1 MTIIGFS
8 DLPPNEHEPYNLA
21 NHFLSGRLE
30 EWATADWA
38 LALNPWQNAERAALQ
53 DTYLHRASHPL
64 TEPWPTFWGWLLE
77 SWTTA
82 LPAQHDRVS
91 PYQIGE
97 LIRRGDRSGRT
108 INAIVDVVR
117 PYVVISERVSFH
129 GPARKRPKT
138 PRDVGDLAFIRLG
151 SGALPDEG
159 VLGLEKV
166 TEPLFLAELAHALE
180 CALMHGLD
188 VARRLPWTGED
199 GLWRIGEL
207 HRVYPAYYMEDPGH
221 RPREPDEHNEG
232 VAPSAKLLFVTVSR
246 LSTLDP
252 AAAQV
257 FLERWRSEDSL
268 VFIRLWAAA
277 ARDRALIEADEVA
290 AFLRACDAHRF
301 WDLHL
306 YPEIAEMRARR
317 FADLANKAQMAIVA
331 RLKRLPPRAHWPR
344 LPRDKLEEVRLFWA
358 AREFKRIEIAGGAL
372 PAAAAAWLVS
382 HTTRFPDIEAMRAID
397 EGFPQAVEVH
407 GSDTT
412 PDLEYD
418 ALSGIARLRAMEHA
432 AAAPGSWSNGPSERA
447 RYWLGLPGRFLNLI
461 KDLEATPGG
470 GAAFPNVWD
479 MLGRLHRPDS
489 AITTSDPSA
498 PPEISVR
505 VLTLIAQL
513 PEKTMREAVVG
524 LTDWL
529 SAWEKQVIERPE
541 LPAIWARLWPF
552 AVAATNAHQD
562 ECREIHFIQLR
573 EGERQD
579 IDTLNNPAGKM
590 IDVFFEACPNLRG
603 VPHPFADNS
612 HLRAMRDAIVAA
624 PGRAGLVAKC
634 RLLEKLA
641 YFLNADAQWTRAQVI
656 PAILEDS
663 AHDAPILWR
672 ALAWRTQFGDVIGEI
687 GEAMADRAADLRYAR
702 ETRKALAFSL
712 VVHMLNAYWEER
724 AHAAESL
731 RNFVASVA
739 RTEEED
745 ADKRQGAA
753 AVFRKAAAPV
763 LTDVWPQ
770 ERSLSTPGVAR
781 ALADLPAASGG
792 AFADAVRIIER
803 FLVQFDAWS
812 MSAYGLY
819 GSGDDGLK
827 LNRIDEEKK
836 ADAFLTLLDLTI
848 GPQEGAT
855 IPSDLGQALQRIGE
869 VAPTLARDRRFRR
882 LAALSRRW
890 S

>member
-1 MTIIGFS
+1 
-8 DLPPNEHEPYNLA
+8 
-21 NHFLSGRLE
+21 
-30 EWATADWA
+30 
-38 LALNPWQNAERAALQ
+38 
-53 DTYLHRASHPL
+53 
-64 TEPWPTFWGWLLE
+64 
-77 SWTTA
+77 
-82 LPAQHDRVS
+82 
-91 PYQIGE
+91 
-97 LIRRGDRSGRT
+97 
-108 INAIVDVVR
+108 
-117 PYVVISERVSFH
+117 
-129 GPARKRPKT
+129 
-138 PRDVGDLAFIRLG
+138 
-151 SGALPDEG
+151 
-159 VLGLEKV
+159 
-166 TEPLFLAELAHALE
+166 
-180 CALMHGLD
+180 
-188 VARRLPWTGED
+188 
-199 GLWRIGEL
+199 
-207 HRVYPAYYMEDPGH
+207 
-221 RPREPDEHNEG
+221 
-232 VAPSAKLLFVTVSR
+232 
-246 LSTLDP
+246 
-252 AAAQV
+252 
-257 FLERWRSEDSL
+257 
-268 VFIRLWAAA
+268 
-277 ARDRALIEADEVA
+277 
-290 AFLRACDAHRF
+290 
-301 WDLHL
+301 
-306 YPEIAEMRARR
+306 MRARH

-331 RLKRLPPRAHWPR
+331 RIKRLPPRAHWPR
-344 LPRDKLEEVRLFWA
+344 LPRDKLEEVRVFWA

-372 PAAAAAWLVS
+372 PAAAAAWLAS
-382 HTTRFPDIEAMRAID
+382 HTTRFPDIQAMQAID
-397 EGFPQAVEVH
+397 EGFPQGVEVH

-418 ALSGIARLRAMEHA
+418 ALSGIARLQALEHA
-432 AAAPGSWSNGPSERA
+432 AASPGSWSNDPSERA
-447 RYWLGLPGRFLNLI
+447 RYWLGLPGRFLSLI
-461 KDLEATPGG
+461 RDLEAAPAG

-479 MLGRLHRPDS
+479 MFGRLHRPDS

-498 PPEISVR
+498 APEISVR
-505 VLTLIAQL
+505 ALRLIAQL

-529 SAWEKQVIERPE
+529 SAWEKQVIQRPE
-541 LPAIWARLWPF
+541 LPAVWARLWPF
-552 AVAATNAHQD
+552 AVAATNARQD
-562 ECREIHFIQLR
+562 EGGENDFIQLG

-590 IDVFFEACPNLRG
+590 IGVFFEACPNLRG

-612 HLRAMRDAIVAA
+612 DLRAMRDAIVAA

-641 YFLNADAQWTRAQVI
+641 YFLKADAQWTCAQVI
-656 PAILEDS
+656 PAILQDS
-663 AHDAPILWR
+663 AHAPILWR

-687 GEAMADRAADLRYAR
+687 GEAMADRAADPRYAR

-724 AHAAESL
+724 APRLPAARVQQMLRACDDEVRAHAAESL
-731 RNFVASVA
+731 TNFVASVA

-792 AFADAVRIIER
+792 AFVDAVRIIER
-803 FLVQFDAWS
+803 FLVQFDVWS

-848 GPQEGAT
+848 GRQEGAT